1 MTHRAGKFKFRKF
14 WGPLRGY
21 SVDYC
26 VQNRRC
32 VCSPIRYT
40 AGMLSY
46 QHIYH
51 AGNLADVH
59 KHSLLAWMLAYL
71 TRKDK
76 PLSYLE
82 THAGRALYDLGAD
95 EALKTGEAAAGIAQA
110 RGWFADDHP
119 YARVMDRV
127 EAEDGAQA
135 YPGSPMIAAHLLRP
149 TDKIHL
155 AELHPREHAAL
166 ELAMSPT
173 LAKCHLRDGFEMA
186 FALCPPTPRRGLLL
200 IDPSYEIKEDYND
213 IFRHIA
219 KLHRAW
225 NVGIIALWY
234 PILTNGA
241 HVPMLDALGT
251 QHKDALRHE
260 VRFPPARPG
269 HGMVGSGM
277 FVLNPPYGLADEA
290 KRLSGRYAKLR
301 R

>member
-1 MTHRAGKFKFRKF
+1 MSLTFSPALILGVSPFI
-14 WGPLRGY
+14 
-21 SVDYC
+21 D
-26 VQNRRC
+26 C
-32 VCSPIRYT
+32 VCAPIRYT
-40 AGMLSY
+40 APMLSY

-59 KHSLLAWMLAYL
+59 KHALLAWMLDYL

-76 PLSYLE
+76 PLTYLE
-82 THAGRALYDLGAD
+82 THAGRALYDLQAE
-95 EALKTGEAAAGIAQA
+95 EALKTGEAKVGITQA
-110 RGWFADDHP
+110 RKWFSSEHP
-119 YARVMDRV
+119 YARVLDRV
-127 EAEDGAQA
+127 TSEDGPYA
-135 YPGSPMIAAHLLRP
+135 YPGSPLIAAHLLRP
-149 TDKIHL
+149 TDRIHL

-173 LAKCHLRDGFEMA
+173 GAKIHLRDGFETA
-186 FALCPPTPRRGLLL
+186 FALCPPTPRRGMLL

-234 PILTNGA
+234 PILTSGA
-241 HVPMLDALGT
+241 HGPMLDALTT
-251 QHKDALRHE
+251 QHPDALRHE

-277 FVLNPPYGLADEA
+277 FVLNPPYGLSVEA
-290 KRLSGRYAKLR
+290 KRLAADYAKLR
-301 R
+301 

>member
-1 MTHRAGKFKFRKF
+1 
-14 WGPLRGY
+14 
-21 SVDYC
+21 
-26 VQNRRC
+26 
-32 VCSPIRYT
+32 
-40 AGMLSY
+40 MLSY

-59 KHSLLAWMLAYL
+59 KHSLLAWMLEYL

-76 PLSYLE
+76 PLSYIE

-95 EALKTGEAAAGIAQA
+95 EALKTGEAAAGIAVA
-110 RGWFADDHP
+110 RNWFAKDHP
-119 YARVMDRV
+119 YARVLARV
-127 EAEDGAQA
+127 EDEDGAKA
-135 YPGSPMIAAHLLRP
+135 YPGSPLIASHLLRP
-149 TDKIHL
+149 TDHIHL
-155 AELHPREHAAL
+155 AELHPQEHSAL
-166 ELAMSPT
+166 ALAMSPT
-173 LAKCHLRDGFEMA
+173 GAKIHLRDGFETA

-200 IDPSYEIKEDYND
+200 IDPSYEIKTDYVD

-241 HVPMLDALGT
+241 HLDMLNALTT
-251 QHKDALRHE
+251 QHKGALRHE

-277 FVLNPPYGLADEA
+277 FVLNPPYGLSDEA
-290 KRLSGRYAKLR
+290 QRLAARYAKLR
-301 R
+301 